1 MVKAYFFKL
10 NKIPLLLALT
20 SLLFYVAFAYDL
32 QRRDIIKLLTLYTGL
47 FYLFFKIIQLIKHD
61 IKLLTRIAFSFRAIF
76 ILAIPNLS
84 QDFYRFIWDGR
95 MIYEG
100 LNPYLFT
107 PDYFIDN
114 HIFPVAQA
122 QELHAGMGNLSASH
136 YTNYPPLNQLCFYI
150 ASVFAGKSILGSII
164 VLRIIIIAADF
175 GILYFGK
182 KLLIHLNLPSY
193 NIFWYLL
200 NPFIIIE
207 LTGNLHFE
215 GVMIFFL
222 IWSLYLLHKS
232 KWQWSAFLLACSISI
247 KLIPLIFVP
256 LLYTNLGLKKCI
268 GFLGIIG
275 FISLL
280 LFFPFLS
287 EAFTQNYIETT
298 GLWFQNFEFN
308 ASVFYIARAIG
319 DYFLG
324 FNIIS
329 YYGITIVI
337 LLPFLI
343 IILSI
348 KNRQKATMQNLFN
361 LMLFSICIYYFLAT
375 TVHPWYIATPVILSV
390 FTRFKFAL
398 VWSFMVILSYTA
410 YIQADYQENIWAIT
424 LEYIIVFSV
433 FLYELTKKRNTF
445 ENKLT

>member
-32 QRRDIIKLLTLYTGL
+32 QRTDIIKLLTLYTGL
-47 FYLFFKIIQLIKHD
+47 FYLFYKIIQLIKHD
-61 IKLLTRIAFSFRAIF
+61 IKLLTWIAFSFRAIF

-114 HIFPVAQA
+114 HIFPVTQA

-182 KLLIHLNLPSY
+182 KLLTRLNLPSY

-329 YYGITIVI
+329 YYGVTIAI

-348 KNRQKATMQNLFN
+348 KNKQKATMQNLFN

-398 VWSFMVILSYTA
+398 IWSFMVILSYTA